1 MRNQCQHWPRR
12 LTSVES
18 GRRVAII
25 GVFDGV
31 HRGHQAV
38 IAQARALA
46 GDGEVVA
53 ITFDPHPRRVLTNDQ
68 APSMLVS
75 LDERIDALKDAGV
88 DDVVVVPFTHELSQM
103 GPREFVESFIVD
115 RAGASDV
122 VVGENFRFGHKA
134 SGDVAT
140 LRELGDELGFRVHG
154 QDLRGDGE
162 RFSSTRVREALAAGD
177 LAQVELVLGRPF
189 TYRGEVGH
197 GDHRGRTLG
206 VPTANI
212 AVSADRAAPADGV
225 YAGWVRVLEGSCPR
239 MPAAISVGQNP
250 QYGGVERRIEAHVI
264 DRDDLDL
271 YDQGIEVGFTHRLRG
286 QEVFDSEAAFI
297 EQMQADIAA
306 SRSAAKVGKPA

>member
-1 MRNQCQHWPRR
+1 M
-12 LTSVES
+12 TT
-18 GRRVAII
+18 RVAII

-31 HRGHQAV
+31 HRGHQAI

-53 ITFDPHPRRVLTNDQ
+53 ITFDPHPRRILTPDQ
-68 APSMLVS
+68 APSMLAS
-75 LDERIDALKDAGV
+75 LDERRDALVDAGV
-88 DDVVVVPFTHELSQM
+88 DVVVVVPFTRELSQM
-103 GPREFVESFIVD
+103 SPREFVADFIVD
-115 RAGASDV
+115 RARASDV

-134 SGDVAT
+134 SGDVST

-177 LAQVELVLGRPF
+177 LGQVELVLGRPF
-189 TYRGEVGH
+189 TYRGVVVH

-212 AVSADRAAPADGV
+212 VVSADRAAPADGV
-225 YAGWVRVLEGSCPR
+225 YAGWVRVLEGPCPR

-250 QYGGVERRIEAHVI
+250 QYGGVDRRIEAHVI

-271 YDQGIEVGFTHRLRG
+271 YGQGIEVGFTHRLRG
-286 QEVFDSEAAFI
+286 QEVFDSETAFI

-306 SRSAAKVGKPA
+306 SRRVAGVDEPA

>member
-1 MRNQCQHWPRR
+1 M
-12 LTSVES
+12 TT
-18 GRRVAII
+18 RVAII

-53 ITFDPHPRRVLTNDQ
+53 ITFDPHPRRVLDPEF
-68 APSMLVS
+68 APLLLAT
-75 LDERIDALKDAGV
+75 LDERIDALKDSGV
-88 DDVVVVPFTHELSQM
+88 DDVVVVDFNAELSQVT
-103 GPREFVESFIVD
+103 PREFAETYIAAQA
-115 RAGASDV
+115 RATDV
-122 VVGENFRFGHKA
+122 VVGENFRFGRGA
-134 SGDVAT
+134 AGDVST
-140 LRELGDELGFRVHG
+140 LASLGTELGFDVHVL
-154 QDLRGDGE
+154 DLRGDE
-162 RFSSTRVREALAAGD
+162 HRYSSSRTRKALADGD
-177 LAQVELVLGRPF
+177 LSQVALVLGRPF
-189 TYRGEVGH
+189 TYRGVVVH

-212 AVSADRAAPADGV
+212 VVGNDRAAPADGV

-250 QYGGVERRIEAHVI
+250 QYGGLERRIEAHVV

-271 YDQGIEVGFTHRLRG
+271 YGQGIEVGFTHRLRA
-286 QEVFDSEAAFI
+286 QEVFDTEAAFI

-306 SRSAAKVGKPA
+306 SRSAAKVGRPA

>member
-1 MRNQCQHWPRR
+1 M
-12 LTSVES
+12 TT
-18 GRRVAII
+18 RVAIV

-53 ITFDPHPRRVLTNDQ
+53 ITFDPHPRRVLTPDQ

-103 GPREFVESFIVD
+103 SPREFVESFIVD

-162 RFSSTRVREALAAGD
+162 RFSSTRVREALACGD

-189 TYRGEVGH
+189 TYRGVVVH

-212 AVSADRAAPADGV
+212 AVSADRGAPADGV
-225 YAGWVRVLEGSCPR
+225 YAGWVRLLDGSCPR

-286 QEVFDSEAAFI
+286 QEVFESEAAFI

>member
-1 MRNQCQHWPRR
+1 M
-12 LTSVES
+12 TT
-18 GRRVAII
+18 RVAII

-53 ITFDPHPRRVLTNDQ
+53 ITFDPHPRRVLAPEH

-75 LDERIDALKDAGV
+75 LDERVDALVDAGV
-88 DDVVVVPFTHELSQM
+88 DDVVVVPFTRDLSQM
-103 GPREFVESFIVD
+103 SPREFVRDFIVE

-122 VVGENFRFGHKA
+122 VVGDNFRFGHMA
-134 SGDVAT
+134 RGDVAA
-140 LRELGDELGFRVHG
+140 LKELGAEFGFRVHG

-189 TYRGEVGH
+189 TYRGEVVH

-225 YAGWVRVLEGSCPR
+225 YAGWVRILEGACPR

-271 YDQGIEVGFTHRLRG
+271 YGQGIEVGFTQRLRG

-306 SRSAAKVGKPA
+306 SRRVARVGEPA